1 MTSFTTNILT
11 WYQSNQRDLPW
22 RFNKHPYQIWISEI
36 ILQQTQVK
44 QGLPYY
50 LRFMEAFPDVLALAN
65 ASEQEVLKL
74 WQGLGYYSRAR
85 NLHAAAKDVV
95 ERLNGQMPGSKKG
108 LQQLKGIGPYTAA
121 AIASIAFNEPVA
133 VVDGNVYRLLSRY
146 FAIGRPIDST
156 EGRKHFETLAHQLLP
171 KDRPGDFNQAMMDM
185 GAMVCTP
192 AQPKC
197 HACPLTADCQAH
209 QTNQQSCFP
218 VKSKKVK
225 KRDRFF
231 NYLLIEKDQHFLI
244 NERQQKDIWK
254 GLYEFPLVETE
265 KEGTAIDLS
274 DLFVSMH
281 QETADIEWLASIRH
295 LLTHQTIYIRFF
307 KLQHKATLTQK
318 IAPDNARFIRP
329 ADLLHLPVPKP
340 IENAIKQNII
350 IPIK

>member
-50 LRFMEAFPDVLALAN
+50 RRFMEAFPDVLTLA
-65 ASEQEVLKL
+65 AAPEQEVLKL

-85 NLHAAAKDVV
+85 NLHAAANDVV
-95 ERLNGQMPGSKKG
+95 ERLNGQMPDTKKG

-121 AIASIAFNEPVA
+121 AIASIAFDEPVA

-146 FAIGRPIDST
+146 YAIGRPIDST

-197 HACPLTADCQAH
+197 HACPLAADCQA
-209 QTNQQSCFP
+209 QALNQQSNFP
-218 VKSKKVK
+218 VKSKQVK

-231 NYLLIEKDQHFLI
+231 NYLIIEKDQHYLI
-244 NERQQKDIWK
+244 NERRHKDIWK

-265 KEGTAIDLS
+265 KEWTAIDLS
-274 DLFVSMH
+274 DLFISMY
-281 QETADIEWLASIRH
+281 QETTDIEWLASTKH

-307 KLQHKATLTQK
+307 KVQHKATLTTK
-318 IAPDNARFIRP
+318 IVPDTARFVGS
-329 ADLLHLPVPKP
+329 ANLLHLPVPKP
-340 IENAIKQNII
+340 IEKAIKQYII
-350 IPIK
+350 ISPK

>member
-22 RFNKHPYQIWISEI
+22 RFNKHPYLIWISEI

-50 LRFMEAFPDVLALAN
+50 LRFIEAFPDVFALAG

-85 NLHAAAKDVV
+85 NLHAAAKEVV
-95 ERLNGQMPGSKKG
+95 ERLQGQMPATKKE

-121 AIASIAFNEPVA
+121 AIASIAYDEPVA

-146 FAIGRPIDST
+146 FAISLPIDT
-156 EGRKHFETLAHQLLP
+156 TDGRKHFDALAHQLLQGSP
-171 KDRPGDFNQAMMDM
+171 PGDFNQAMMDM

-197 HACPLTADCQAH
+197 HACPLTANCAAQLL
-209 QTNQQSCFP
+209 NQQGNFP

-225 KRDRFF
+225 KRDRYF
-231 NYLLIEKDQHFLI
+231 NYLIIEENQRLLI
-244 NERQQKDIWK
+244 NQRLNKDIWK
-254 GLYEFPLVETE
+254 GLYEFPLVESE
-265 KEGTAIDLS
+265 KELTEIALS
-274 DLFVSMH
+274 ELFASRH
-281 QETADIEWLASIRH
+281 HETTGIEWLASARH

-307 KLQHKATLTQK
+307 KVKHKASLTKKLAADSAQFM
-318 IAPDNARFIRP
+318 AYE
-329 ADLLHLPVPKP
+329 DLLHLPVPKP

-350 IPIK
+350 KLIK